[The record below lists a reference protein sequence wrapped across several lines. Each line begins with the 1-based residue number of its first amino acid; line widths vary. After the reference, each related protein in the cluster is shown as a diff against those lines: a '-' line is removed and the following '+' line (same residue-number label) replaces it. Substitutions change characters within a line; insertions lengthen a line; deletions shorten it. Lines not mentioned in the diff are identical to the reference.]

1 MNILLCTPVE
11 SLLSRWLD
19 ALAVQHAVF
28 QIKGLDGLDSLSEDA
43 RPDLLLLHDR
53 MLSADTVAEFK
64 RRLPA
69 CRIFIL
75 ADRPDDKRGVA
86 FLRLGVVGYG
96 NSYMTAERLVAA
108 VEVVASGSVWMNQ
121 NIMQR
126 LIVAL
131 DEGRETSFPGEEPDG
146 ELAALSRRELQI
158 ARLAAK
164 GFSNLEIAEEL
175 NIVER
180 TVKAH
185 MSSIFIKVGVRGRL
199 HLALLMNRSG
209 A

>member
-1 MNILLCTPVE
+1 MNILLCTSVE

-19 ALAVQHAVF
+19 ALAAQHTVS
-28 QIKGLDGLDSLSEDA
+28 QVKGLDGLDSLSEDV
-43 RPDLLLLHDR
+43 RPDLLLLHDQA
-53 MLSADTVAEFK
+53 LSSATMAEFR

-69 CRIFIL
+69 CKIFIL
-75 ADRPDDKRGVA
+75 ADRPDDKRGFA
-86 FLRLGVVGYG
+86 FLQLGVVGYG
-96 NSYMTAERLVAA
+96 NSYMTAERLAAA

-126 LIVAL
+126 LIAAL
-131 DEGRETSFPGEEPDG
+131 GEGREDSSLVEEPDG
-146 ELAALSRRELQI
+146 DLATLSRRELQI
-158 ARLAAK
+158 ARLVAK
-164 GFSNLEIAEEL
+164 GRSNQEIAEEL
-175 NIVER
+175 DITER

-199 HLALLMNRSG
+199 HLALLVNKER